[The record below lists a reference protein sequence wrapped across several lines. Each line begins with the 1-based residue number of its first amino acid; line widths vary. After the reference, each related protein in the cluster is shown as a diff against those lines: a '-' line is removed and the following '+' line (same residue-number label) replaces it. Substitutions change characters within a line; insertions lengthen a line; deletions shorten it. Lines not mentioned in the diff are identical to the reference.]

1 MDLAQPLGLLG
12 WRDLVDLLVVGLVVY
27 NVLLVI
33 RGTGGMRIV
42 AGILVLLGTSWI
54 AATLRLRTLEA
65 SLNYLLPVLPVV
77 IVVLFQNQI
86 RSALARVGRNP
97 LVRLMSDQTPE
108 SGILEIVLAA
118 QALSLR
124 RLGALIVIERVDG
137 LRDYVENGIVLDASI
152 SYDLLLTIFA
162 RDTPLHDGA
171 VIVQKDRVAAAAC
184 FLPLTTSASVSIE
197 HGTRHRAAIGMT
209 ELTDAVVV
217 VVSEETGKIS
227 TAREGRLT
235 GDLTMRELR
244 NQLFE
249 LLLTGEASS

>member
-27 NVLLVI
+27 NLLLLI
-33 RGTGGMRIV
+33 RGTGGMRV
-42 AGILVLLGTSWI
+42 VLGILVLLGTAWI
-54 AATLRLRTLEA
+54 AAALRLRTLEA
-65 SLNYLLPVLPVV
+65 SLSYLLPVLPVV

-86 RSALARVGRNP
+86 RRALGRVGRNP
-97 LVRLMSDQTPE
+97 LLRLMSDQMPE
-108 SGILEIVLAA
+108 SGIDEIVLAA

-124 RLGALIVIERVDG
+124 RLGALIVIERLDG

-162 RDTPLHDGA
+162 RGTPLHDGA
-171 VIVQKDRVAAAAC
+171 AIVQKDRVAAAAC
-184 FLPLTTSASVSIE
+184 FLPLTTSAGVSIE
-197 HGTRHRAAIGMT
+197 HGTRHRAAIGMA
-209 ELTDAVVV
+209 EETDAVVV
-217 VVSEETGKIS
+217 IVSEESGKIS
-227 TAREGRLT
+227 IAHEGRLS

-249 LLLTGEASS
+249 LLLAQGATA

>member
-27 NVLLVI
+27 NLLLLI
-33 RGTGGMRIV
+33 RGTGGMRV
-42 AGILVLLGTSWI
+42 VLGILVLLGTAWI
-54 AATLRLRTLEA
+54 AAALRLRTLEA
-65 SLNYLLPVLPVV
+65 SLSYLLPVLPVV

-86 RSALARVGRNP
+86 RSALGRVGRNP
-97 LVRLMSDQTPE
+97 LLRLMSDQMPE
-108 SGILEIVLAA
+108 SGIDEIVLAA

-124 RLGALIVIERVDG
+124 RLGALIVIERLDG

-162 RDTPLHDGA
+162 RGTPLHDGA
-171 VIVQKDRVAAAAC
+171 AIVQKDRVAAAAC
-184 FLPLTTSASVSIE
+184 FLPLTTSAGVSIE
-197 HGTRHRAAIGMT
+197 HGTRHRAAIGMA
-209 ELTDAVVV
+209 EETDAVVV
-217 VVSEETGKIS
+217 IVSEESGKIS
-227 TAREGRLT
+227 IAHEGRLS

-249 LLLTGEASS
+249 LLLAQGATA

>member
-1 MDLAQPLGLLG
+1 MAQPLGLLG

>member
-27 NVLLVI
+27 NLLLLI

-42 AGILVLLGTSWI
+42 LGILVLLGTAWI
-54 AATLRLRTLEA
+54 AAALRLRTLEA

-86 RSALARVGRNP
+86 RSALGRVGRNP
-97 LVRLMSDQTPE
+97 LLRLMSDQTPE
-108 SGILEIVLAA
+108 SGIHEIVLAA

-152 SYDLLLTIFA
+152 SYDLLLTIFE
-162 RDTPLHDGA
+162 RGTPLHDGA
-171 VIVQKDRVAAAAC
+171 AIVQKDRVAAAAC
-184 FLPLTTSASVSIE
+184 FLPLTTRAGVSIE
-197 HGTRHRAAIGMT
+197 HGTRHRAAIGIT
-209 ELTDAVVV
+209 EETDAVVV
-217 VVSEETGKIS
+217 VVSEESGKIS
-227 TAREGRLT
+227 IAHEGRLS
-235 GDLTMRELR
+235 GDLTRRELR
-244 NQLFE
+244 NRLFG
-249 LLLTGEASS
+249 LLLAQGATE

>member
-27 NVLLVI
+27 NLLLLI
-33 RGTGGMRIV
+33 RGTGGMRV
-42 AGILVLLGTSWI
+42 VLGILVLLGAAWI
-54 AATLRLRTLEA
+54 AAALRLRTLEA

-86 RSALARVGRNP
+86 RRALGRVGRNP
-97 LVRLMSDQTPE
+97 LLRLMSDQTPE
-108 SGILEIVLAA
+108 SGIDEIVLAA

-124 RLGALIVIERVDG
+124 RLGALIVIERLDG

-152 SYDLLLTIFA
+152 SHDLLLTIFA
-162 RDTPLHDGA
+162 RGTPLHDGA
-171 VIVQKDRVAAAAC
+171 AIVQKDRVAAAAC
-184 FLPLTTSASVSIE
+184 FLPLTTGAAVSIE
-197 HGTRHRAAIGMT
+197 HGTRHRAALGMA
-209 ELTDAVVV
+209 EETDAVVV
-217 VVSEETGKIS
+217 IVSEESGKI
-227 TAREGRLT
+227 AIAHEGRLT

-249 LLLTGEASS
+249 LLLAQGAMA